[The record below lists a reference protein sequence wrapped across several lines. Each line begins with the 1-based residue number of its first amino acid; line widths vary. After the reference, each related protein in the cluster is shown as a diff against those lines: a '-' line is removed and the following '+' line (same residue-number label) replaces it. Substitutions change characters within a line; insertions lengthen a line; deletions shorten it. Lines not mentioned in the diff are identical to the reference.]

1 VGERGSHRGAINR
14 TQDASISVAA
24 GPSTVYSLQKERRTR
39 RKHHWGRLGDLR
51 DLYAPRLRAL
61 GEPVDLVVECWSSD
75 SEIDREQA
83 YHEELTDVHRPDVAL
98 LPIGDHHTMGP
109 EEAAFAAGLLG
120 ARHVIPMHYGLPGT
134 TGTPA
139 ALRDAVARLG
149 LRGVEVLEMTPG
161 QTIAAPSR

>member
-1 VGERGSHRGAINR
+1 VRVPELGKWFAAKGVRNVFTMNVGGIARPAGVGVTM
-14 TQDASISVAA
+14 TQAVHSSSVDEEPTAYVGVAA
-24 GPSTVYSLQKERRTR
+24 GY
-39 RKHHWGRLGDLR
+39 
-51 DLYAPRLRAL
+51 
-61 GEPVDLVVECWSSD
+61 VVELSD
-75 SEIDREQA
+75 GPRI
-83 YHEELTDVHRPDVAL
+83 YHPGDTAAFEGMRIIRAVHRPDVAL
-98 LPIGDHHTMGP
+98 LRIGDHHTMGP

>member
-1 VGERGSHRGAINR
+1 M
-14 TQDASISVAA
+14 
-24 GPSTVYSLQKERRTR
+24 YSLQKERLTR
-39 RKHHWGRLGDLR
+39 RKHHW
-51 DLYAPRLRAL
+51 
-61 GEPVDLVVECWSSD
+61 
-75 SEIDREQA
+75 
-83 YHEELTDVHRPDVAL
+83 
-98 LPIGDHHTMGP
+98 
-109 EEAAFAAGLLG
+109 GLLG